1 MACSNCSC
9 KDVEPTTGE
18 VNRPVTGSEV
28 SDLRSDIDII
38 QKQIVAITTFLQ
50 DHHADDFYNRFSG
63 GKHTLFSWYV
73 ERQENR
79 QYEDDLIAKIK
90 YLNNHGYTVLKK

>member
-9 KDVEPTTGE
+9 KDPEPTTGE
-18 VNRPVTGSEV
+18 VNRPVTDLN
-28 SDLRSDIDII
+28 DLRSDISVI

-50 DHHADDFYNRFSG
+50 DHYADDFYNRFSG
-63 GKHTLFSWYV
+63 GKHTMASWYE

-90 YLNNHGYTVLKK
+90 YLESHGCMVIKK